1 MRRTSRARLCVE
13 EIADWGRRRLG
24 RQASQGQSKAAN
36 VFRSDVQRFPER
48 DRVFQQ
54 FVRGNERTRVGRA
67 IENAERKGKPQNI
80 DGSVT
85 QVLDRRGARDLFIE
99 LQDEF
104 AALDLARG
112 CFVGEE
118 RTKRLKVAENV
129 ASIGAANAV
138 GQLNAHAFELGNHGE
153 QARINSIGKLNK
165 SSGCLGTDRA
175 N

>member
-1 MRRTSRARLCVE
+1 MR
-13 EIADWGRRRLG
+13 
-24 RQASQGQSKAAN
+24 K
-36 VFRSDVQRFPER
+36 ER
-48 DRVFQQ
+48 
-54 FVRGNERTRVGRA
+54 E
-67 IENAERKGKPQNI
+67 KPQNI

-85 QVLDRRGARDLFIE
+85 QVLDRRGARDLLIE

-153 QARINSIGKLNK
+153 QARINSIGELNK

>member
-1 MRRTSRARLCVE
+1 MWRTSRARLCVE

-80 DGSVT
+80 DGSVA
-85 QVLDRRGARDLFIE
+85 QVLDRRGARDLFVE

-112 CFVGEE
+112 RFVGEE
-118 RTKRLKVAENV
+118 RTKRLQIAKNIV
-129 ASIGAANAV
+129 SIGTTNAV
-138 GQLNAHAFELGNHGE
+138 RLLNAHAF
-153 QARINSIGKLNK
+153 
-165 SSGCLGTDRA
+165 
-175 N
+175 